1 MVSLFTDGDFSP
13 SNDLDWDVDDEKAFV
28 DWRNIDK
35 RRSDI
40 RRLLAWR
47 LAIVT
52 NKDLSIKICRML
64 EIYLD

>member
-1 MVSLFTDGDFSP
+1 MVSLFTNDDFSP

-47 LAIVT
+47 LAIIT
-52 NKDLSIKICRML
+52 NKDLSI
-64 EIYLD
+64 